1 MQDIDYRSTCPTLVA
16 CLSELRDW
24 SDATPGHLPVVINLE
39 LKDGEL
45 PAPFDATEITPFDA
59 TQLDAVDDDGEAADS
74 GMLVLTVEDG
84 EGWSVTDSMLAVS
97 LAPGVQ
103 GVTLAYEYSDEGL
116 DLLES

>member
-1 MQDIDYRSTCPTLVA
+1 MKIASLVVRTRPA
-16 CLSELRDW
+16 DLGRVKAAL
-24 SDATPGHLPVVINLE
+24 AAIAGLE
-39 LKDGEL
+39 
-45 PAPFDATEITPFDA
+45 FH
-59 TQLDAVDDDGEAADS
+59 GEAADS
-74 GMLVLTVEDG
+74 GMLVLTIEDG